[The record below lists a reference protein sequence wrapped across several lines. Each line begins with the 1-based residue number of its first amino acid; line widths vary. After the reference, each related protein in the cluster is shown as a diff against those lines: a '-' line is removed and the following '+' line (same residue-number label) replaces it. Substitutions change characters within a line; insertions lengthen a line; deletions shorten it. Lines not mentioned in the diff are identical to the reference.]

1 VRLTILNKA
10 KAAAQGATS
19 VWADGTTRKKVG
31 KKWIIINAGA
41 PSKKAEGMEVSVRRK
56 AYGYYGYA
64 LTTKLGGVVDDVL
77 QKTGVKDFEGLIK
90 KIKIGASDTAHKIYK
105 QIVDAVNAED
115 GAPGEKRATLDMI
128 GRSLIILRNQF
139 SIKPKTALTVKV
151 PGKKKGEE
159 YYQYK
164 KKAKLPTLKASA
176 ISKAK
181 KKMGGW
187 SVTGKL
193 ESASVRK
200 MLKTK
205 AAKLISGTID
215 SRKKWIMTKKAKDLD
230 LKYKGSSLLIRVK
243 QVRKIKDR
251 TRTTAKVEI
260 KIPYEYA
267 KAFLENHI
275 KSVRTK
281 QNFVFRMERS
291 AGYRDFLERAAA

>member
-1 VRLTILNKA
+1 MKLTILNKA

-31 KKWIIINAGA
+31 KKWIIINTGA
-41 PSKKAEGMEVSVRRK
+41 PTERGKSMEAFARRK

-64 LTTKLGGVVDDVL
+64 MATKFGGVVDDVL
-77 QKTGVKDFEGLIK
+77 QKMGAKDFEALIK
-90 KIKIGASDTAHKIYK
+90 KIKTGSSDIAHRIYK
-105 QIVDAVNAED
+105 QIVDAVSAEE
-115 GAPGEKRATLDMI
+115 GAPGDKQAALDMI
-128 GRSLIILRNQF
+128 GRSLIALRNQF
-139 SIKPKTALTVKV
+139 SVKPKTALMVKV
-151 PGKKKGEE
+151 PGKKKSEK
-159 YYQYK
+159 YYKYK
-164 KKAKLPTLKASA
+164 KKIKLPALKASA

-215 SRKKWIMTKKAKDLD
+215 SRKKWIMPKKAREFD
-230 LKYKGSSLLIRVK
+230 LKYKGDSLLIRVK
-243 QVRKIKDR
+243 QVHKVKDQIR
-251 TRTTAKVEI
+251 ATAKVEI
-260 KIPYEYA
+260 RIPYEYA

-281 QNFVFRMERS
+281 QNFIFRLERS

>member
-1 VRLTILNKA
+1 MKLTILNKA
-10 KAAAQGATS
+10 KAAIQGATS

-31 KKWIIINAGA
+31 KKWIIINTGA
-41 PSKKAEGMEVSVRRK
+41 HVKKEKQIETSVRQK

-64 LTTKLGGVVDDVL
+64 LATSLGGVVDNVL
-77 QKTGVKDFEGLIK
+77 QKMGIKDFTALVE
-90 KIKIGASDTAHKIYK
+90 KIKTGASDTAHKIYK
-105 QIVDAVNAED
+105 QIVDAVNVKG
-115 GAPGEKRATLDMI
+115 GAPGDKQAALDMI
-128 GRSLIILRNQF
+128 GRSLIALRNQF
-139 SIKPKTALTVKV
+139 SVKPKTALMVKV
-151 PGKKKGEE
+151 PSKKKGEE

-193 ESASVRK
+193 DSKSVHG

-205 AAKLISGTID
+205 AAKLISGKID
-215 SRKKWIMTKKAKDLD
+215 SKKKWIMPKKATDLD
-230 LKYKGSSLLIRVK
+230 LKYKGNSLLIRVK
-243 QVRKIKDR
+243 QIRKIKDR
-251 TRTTAKVEI
+251 TRATAKVEI

-267 KAFLENHI
+267 KAFLESHI

-281 QNFVFRMERS
+281 QNFIFRMERS